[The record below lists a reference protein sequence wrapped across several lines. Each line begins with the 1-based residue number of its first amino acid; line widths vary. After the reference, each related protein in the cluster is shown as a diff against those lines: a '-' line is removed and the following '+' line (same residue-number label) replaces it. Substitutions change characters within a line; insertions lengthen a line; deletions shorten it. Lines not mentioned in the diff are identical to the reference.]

1 MEKRIRKIFRENDYR
16 DIEKRLSMLP
26 NAKITSE
33 SFLNIRLVLTL
44 ATFVVLLFTSD
55 LGYITSPL
63 GALLVYYLVTYI
75 LILKPLKNRAEKLDY
90 EALDF
95 FEVLTLSL
103 ESGRNLEQ
111 AIEVT
116 TKTVKSELS
125 EEFSKALLEIKFGKS
140 LSEAL
145 DSLRNKMP
153 SMTINNIILDLEQTS
168 VYGSDIVSCMNN
180 QIDFLRDKKI
190 LEVKEKINKLPN
202 QISIISVLFI
212 IPLLLTLILGPFFI
226 NFFMK

>member
-1 MEKRIRKIFRENDYR
+1 MKKRVRKIFCEKDYQ
-16 DIEKRLSMLP
+16 DIEKKLDMLP
-26 NAKITSE
+26 NSKLTSE
-33 SFLNIRLVLTL
+33 AFLNIRLILTL
-44 ATFVVLLFTSD
+44 ITFIVLLFISD
-55 LGYITSPL
+55 LGYIISPL

-75 LILKPLKNRAEKLDY
+75 LIYKPLKERVEKLDL

-111 AIEVT
+111 AIDVT

-125 EEFSKALLEIKFGKS
+125 QEFNKALLEIKFGKS

-145 DSLRNKMP
+145 DSLRSRMP

-168 VYGSDIVSCMNN
+168 VYGSDIVLCMNN
-180 QIDFLRDKKI
+180 QIEFLRDKKI
-190 LEVKEKINKLPN
+190 LEIKEKINKLPN

-226 NFFMK
+226 NFFIK

>member
-1 MEKRIRKIFRENDYR
+1 MKKEMRKIFRESDYN
-16 DIEKRLSMLP
+16 DIEKKLSMLP
-26 NAKITSE
+26 KTKLNSE
-33 SFLNIRLVLTL
+33 KFLIIRFILTL
-44 ATFVVLLFTSD
+44 VTFIILLFTSD

-63 GALLVYYLVTYI
+63 GALLIYYLTTYI
-75 LILKPLKNRAEKLDY
+75 LILKPLRQRVEKLDF

-103 ESGRNLEQ
+103 ESGHNLEQ
-111 AIEVT
+111 AIEIT

-125 EEFSKALLEIKFGKS
+125 DEFDKALFEMKFGKS
-140 LSEAL
+140 LNEAL

-168 VYGSDIVSCMNN
+168 MYGSDIVLCMNN

-190 LEVKEKINKLPN
+190 LKIKEKINKLPN
-202 QISIISVLFI
+202 QISIISVVFI